1 MSKFKTMPGDLELVR
16 GGTLLEKY
24 NPNHGPDGRFTS
36 GGNSGGGVV
45 GEGDILLRSFE
56 RKVDKVYGT
65 GEEAFSKDHTG
76 DKSSAALGT
85 YLAKGPVVNDK
96 VREGS
101 LDEYLTDETKVSD
114 VVSGLDNAI
123 EMAPPIGKQ
132 LVWRTTSA
140 DAIKGLKEGG
150 VYTDKG
156 YTSTTAADI
165 THPDNG
171 ILLLSLATVSSGKKS
186 IMEIETSKG
195 KGIYMP
201 RMFPGQPIA
210 DHEKEFLM
218 PRNTKMR
225 YRGPEYRFL
234 AKDQIVEIHRFK
246 VVD

>member
-1 MSKFKTMPGDLELVR
+1 
-16 GGTLLEKY
+16 
-24 NPNHGPDGRFTS
+24 
-36 GGNSGGGVV
+36 
-45 GEGDILLRSFE
+45 
-56 RKVDKVYGT
+56 
-65 GEEAFSKDHTG
+65 
-76 DKSSAALGT
+76 
-85 YLAKGPVVNDK
+85 
-96 VREGS
+96 
-101 LDEYLTDETKVSD
+101 
-114 VVSGLDNAI
+114 
-123 EMAPPIGKQ
+123 MAPPIGRQ

-156 YTSTTAADI
+156 FTSTTAADI

-234 AKDQIVEIHRFK
+234 SKDQIVEIHRFK